1 MRRWVGAG
9 LDPAAFWA
17 ITPREVLVILDGAD
31 ARARADLK
39 TAQQLAYST
48 AVLISI
54 ASHNPKKFPKFDK
67 VFPDLDARQKVQTPD
82 AIYAAMIGWADFAET
97 TNLNMEIH

>member
-1 MRRWVGAG
+1 MGAS

-39 TAQQLAYST
+39 AAQQLAYST
-48 AVLISI
+48 AVLVGM
-54 ASHNPKKFPKFDK
+54 ATHNPKKFPKFDK
-67 VFPDLDARQKVQTPD
+67 VFPDLDAARRAQGPD
-82 AIYAAMIGWADFAET
+82 EIYAAMIGWADAAET
-97 TNLNMEIH
+97 ATPNMEIH